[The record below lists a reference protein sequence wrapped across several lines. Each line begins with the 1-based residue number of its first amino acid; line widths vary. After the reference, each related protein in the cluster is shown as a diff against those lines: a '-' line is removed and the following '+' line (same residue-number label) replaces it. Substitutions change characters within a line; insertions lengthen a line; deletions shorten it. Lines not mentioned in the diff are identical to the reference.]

1 MPMSGTVENMKLAEL
16 TTDELDAADL
26 DVVSAG
32 GASMSYNEV
41 EFRYTRRSLIA
52 LRPPNEAT
60 ANGASAW
67 KRAQR
72 AVSPIGT
79 RRARPSL

>member
-1 MPMSGTVENMKLAEL
+1 MSGTVENMKLAEL

-32 GASMSYNEV
+32 GASMSYKEV

-60 ANGASAW
+60 ANGASVRIPGIA
-67 KRAQR
+67 
-72 AVSPIGT
+72 
-79 RRARPSL
+79 ARDSD

>member
-1 MPMSGTVENMKLAEL
+1 MKLAEL
-16 TTDELDAADL
+16 TTDELGAGDL

-32 GASMSYNEV
+32 GVSMSYKEV

-60 ANGASAW
+60 ASGASAW
-67 KRAQR
+67 TRAQR

-79 RRARPSL
+79 RQARPSL